1 MSGEGVA
8 LAWERLLHRQIGEGQ
23 LVRLGTAF
31 MVPEDGYHAIIAEG
45 ADLDED
51 ARQIIDWIAG
61 EFQLS
66 ARDA

>member
-1 MSGEGVA
+1 
-8 LAWERLLHRQIGEGQ
+8 
-23 LVRLGTAF
+23 

-51 ARQIIDWIAG
+51 AQQIIDWIAG
-61 EFQLS
+61 EFAAVG